1 MNKHELA
8 KSLRSGIFADRD
20 TLQEAYEYVENI
32 AKSCGSENTIYILT
46 AIHVLMNTIANEIA
60 KIEE

>member
-1 MNKHELA
+1 MNKHKLA
-8 KSLRSGIFADRD
+8 SSLKSGMFADRD
-20 TLQEAYEYVENI
+20 TLQEAYEYAEGI
-32 AKSCGSENTIYILT
+32 SRSCGSENTIYILT